1 MEVPGKYL
9 TVAVYGAGLVFAVA
23 TSMVCI
29 TLAGSRWC
37 SCLRC

>member
-23 TSMVCI
+23 TSMYYFS
-29 TLAGSRWC
+29 GQ
-37 SCLRC
+37 